1 VAATQPHETPYPA
14 NGRVSDIDG
23 VFHKETIVL
32 KHILTLSVI
41 TVIIALAS
49 VAFAY
54 HPVKAEHQ
62 SSKSAQT
69 MEPIL
74 PFDEKLA
81 TPM

>member
-1 VAATQPHETPYPA
+1 MFKQ
-14 NGRVSDIDG
+14 
-23 VFHKETIVL
+23 IV
-32 KHILTLSVI
+32 TLSVL
-41 TVIIALAS
+41 TLIIALAG

-54 HPVKAEHQ
+54 HPVKAEAHGAR
-62 SSKSAQT
+62 SAQT